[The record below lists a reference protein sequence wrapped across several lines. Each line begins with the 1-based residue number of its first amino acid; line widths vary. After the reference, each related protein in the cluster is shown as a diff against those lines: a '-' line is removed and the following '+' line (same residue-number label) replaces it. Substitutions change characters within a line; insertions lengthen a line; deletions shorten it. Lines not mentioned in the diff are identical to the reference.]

1 MIMPMKTLREL
12 LKIKTLSILLIV
24 TQSCSVS
31 QLGNELAENFDDP
44 LDSSINEKNSNKK
57 EISLRSKEINNN
69 KLSLS
74 SDNVKKKYL
83 IEMGNNEN
91 SQSKLSIASKVNPV
105 KQEIEVFNPQP
116 YRIII
121 KLSGANPSAPAESVT
136 KALRKAGIQFEVEKI
151 ERFSI
156 DSDSQALPRKR

>member
-1 MIMPMKTLREL
+1 MKTLREL

-44 LDSSINEKNSNKK
+44 LDSSINEKNSNK
-57 EISLRSKEINNN
+57 KEINNN